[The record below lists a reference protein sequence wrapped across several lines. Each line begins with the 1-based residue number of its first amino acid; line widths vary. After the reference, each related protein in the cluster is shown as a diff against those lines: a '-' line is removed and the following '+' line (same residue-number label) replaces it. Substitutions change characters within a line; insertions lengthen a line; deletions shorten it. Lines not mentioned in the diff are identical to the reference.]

1 MLVSTS
7 IPGAGGSANVYT
19 STNMHDWTF
28 RNYLYQCDYNLYPEQ
43 GAHWECVIL
52 LPISTKD
59 KTKTKYILFDCPQYT
74 VDGYVVDCYYWIGDF
89 DKNSCKFIPDNDKP
103 RLFDMGRG
111 VYTGQNGYCFLTDE
125 DKASGKTNYEDGRT
139 VIYAIAQGKDA
150 GTNQNYYS
158 GWAHNFAIPL
168 ELFLSDDGNEVI
180 REPIKEIESLY
191 GETLYELNETKSFND
206 VNNDISNIRSDS
218 FRIDMNISVNS
229 NNEKYQVG
237 LDVRYNKVV
246 SNMGTEKTSITFSND
261 GVFINRL
268 QSTLHDY
275 VNKQPSYTY
284 QSVKNDYDVVILMDR
299 SMLEV
304 YIDGVMSFTTR
315 VYPKYG
321 NSDYIHFFSE
331 NASLSINSMK
341 IIQMKGAYKD
351 DITPAY
357 YGNVG
362 DLEA

>member
-1 MLVSTS
+1 
-7 IPGAGGSANVYT
+7 
-19 STNMHDWTF
+19 MHDWTF

-111 VYTGQNGYCFLTDE
+111 IYTGQNGYCFLTDE

-191 GETLYELNETKSFND
+191 GETLYELNKTKSFND

-218 FRIDMNISVNS
+218 FRIDMNISINS

-246 SNMGTEKTSITFSND
+246 SNIGTEKTSITFSND

-284 QSVKNDYDVVILMDR
+284 QSVKNDYDVIILMDR

-304 YIDGVMSFTTR
+304 YIDDVMSFTTR

-331 NASLSINSMK
+331 NASLNINSMK
-341 IIQMKGAYKD
+341 IIQMKGAYND
-351 DITPAY
+351 NITPAY